1 MYHPKFDPNRTMGGS
16 VGGKEESQ
24 GRGRR
29 QGGST
34 GDWRKACGG
43 SSQARQRHVK
53 EYHKDRVGKEG
64 GGSWKKIISPLHMI
78 ESRGRCQG
86 RICKISTTAGVF

>member
-53 EYHKDRVGKEG
+53 EYHKGRVGKEG
-64 GGSWKKIISPLHMI
+64 GRVLEADHLAI
-78 ESRGRCQG
+78 
-86 RICKISTTAGVF
+86 AYD

>member
-1 MYHPKFDPNRTMGGS
+1 M
-16 VGGKEESQ
+16 GGKEESQ

-43 SSQARQRHVK
+43 SSQAQQRHVK
-53 EYHKDRVGKEG
+53 EYHKDRVGKE
-64 GGSWKKIISPLHMI
+64 
-78 ESRGRCQG
+78 EEGRVLEADHLA
-86 RICKISTTAGVF
+86 IAYY